1 MLLRKKKKKKAVE
14 EWKKVACLLR
24 TFPFG
29 KSEPVLQKSV
39 LSMDPKESDA
49 DWSSLKASD
58 YCYLEPQLKG

>member
-1 MLLRKKKKKKAVE
+1 ME

-24 TFPFG
+24 TSPFG
-29 KSEPVLQKSV
+29 KSGPVLQKSV

-58 YCYLEPQLKG
+58 DCYLELQLKG